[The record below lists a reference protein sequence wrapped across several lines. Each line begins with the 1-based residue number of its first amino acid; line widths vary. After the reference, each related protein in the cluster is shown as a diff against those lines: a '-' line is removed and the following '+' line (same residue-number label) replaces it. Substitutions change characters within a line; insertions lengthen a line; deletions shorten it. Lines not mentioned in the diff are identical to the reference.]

1 MESVFPH
8 LGEAFHILKALHKE
22 KEAAME
28 YLYLF
33 CYTKNLKNENL
44 KASHM

>member
-8 LGEAFHILKALHKE
+8 FGEAFHILKALNKE
-22 KEAAME
+22 KEAAMG
-28 YLYLF
+28 YLF